1 MRAISKSLLEAIKHE
16 AVYNFISE
24 TFQSGNIEDARSAL
38 IDKAYP
44 VMAPDCIDKMYKFK
58 HPEERVT
65 RWMRVYRSNSNDT
78 LHVQYLVELSE
89 VAASVHPH
97 FHGELDQLL
106 EALPIIELS
115 APPTES
121 QDFLLIGERHLVGT
135 VINHKQYQA
144 ILHKVWQH
152 FVTMDNEVEDSIFSV
167 LDEMGG
173 LVNES

>member
-1 MRAISKSLLEAIKHE
+1 MKAISKRLLEAIEHE
-16 AVYNFISE
+16 SVYNFISE
-24 TFQSGNIEDARSAL
+24 AFQSGNIEDARSAL

-44 VMAPDCIDKMYKFK
+44 MMAPDCIDEMYRFK

-89 VAASVHPH
+89 VTASVHPH
-97 FHGELDQLL
+97 FHGELDHLL
-106 EALPIIELS
+106 GALPIIELS

-121 QDFLLIGERHLVGT
+121 QDFLLIDKLHHVGT

-144 ILHKVWQH
+144 ILHKMWQH
-152 FVTMDNEVEDSIFSV
+152 FVTMGNEVEDILSV